1 MNQRPAGWYPD
12 PDQPDRMRYWSG
24 AEWTDQVSPPE
35 LPEDPVVPDTPQE
48 LVDGPPE
55 GAIPPPPAP
64 VEPEI
69 PPPPF
74 SAAQQQGGQPAAAAS
89 AAGATGPVAAGD
101 KVGPDGQVLA
111 DFGRRA
117 GGWALDWLIVTAI
130 AGFLALIVVAA
141 TVGFDGIVDR
151 EAWSALL
158 TKVEANPGYQ
168 PTNAEVEALV
178 GPGFGA
184 AVLWTVGLWLLCSF
198 FNGVLVLS
206 GSGQTIG
213 DRMVQIRK
221 VRRGRRV
228 PGLGSALLRWLIP
241 IVLLLLAPFTCLLSL
256 LLWGACHL
264 WPVWDSR
271 RRTWQ
276 DAAAGTVVERADLI
290 GPPAR

>member
-1 MNQRPAGWYPD
+1 MNQRQAGWYPD
-12 PDQPDRMRYWSG
+12 PERPDRMRYWSG
-24 AEWTDQVSPPE
+24 SEWTDQISPPE
-35 LPEDPVVPDTPQE
+35 LPEEPEIPDTPQQ
-48 LVDGPPE
+48 LVEPQPE
-55 GAIPPPPAP
+55 APLPPPPT
-64 VEPEI
+64 EPEI

-74 SAAQQQGGQPAAAAS
+74 SANEQQWGQPAPTNPVAGS
-89 AAGATGPVAAGD
+89 AVPVAAGE
-101 KVGPDGQVLA
+101 KLGPDGQVLA
-111 DFGRRA
+111 DFSRRA
-117 GGWALDWLIVTAI
+117 GGWLLDWLIVTAV

-151 EAWSALL
+151 QAWSELL
-158 TKVEANPGYQ
+158 AKVEADPGYQ
-168 PTNAEVEALV
+168 PSNQEVEALV

-198 FNGVLVLS
+198 FNGVLLLS
-206 GSGQTIG
+206 SSGQTVG
-213 DRMVQIRK
+213 DRMVRIRK

-264 WPVWDSR
+264 WPVWDSL

-290 GPPAR
+290 GPPSR

>member
-1 MNQRPAGWYPD
+1 MNQRQAGWYPD
-12 PDQPDRMRYWSG
+12 PEQPDRMRYWSG
-24 AEWTDQVSPPE
+24 SEWTDQISPPE
-35 LPEDPVVPDTPQE
+35 LPEEPEVPDTPQQ
-48 LVDGPPE
+48 LVEPQPE
-55 GAIPPPPAP
+55 APLPPPPA
-64 VEPEI
+64 EPEV

-74 SAAQQQGGQPAAAAS
+74 SATEQQWGQPGPTS
-89 AAGATGPVAAGD
+89 PAAGSAVPVAAGE
-101 KVGPDGQVLA
+101 KLGPDGQVLA
-111 DFGRRA
+111 DFSRRA
-117 GGWALDWLIVTAI
+117 GGWLLDWLIVTAV

-151 EAWSALL
+151 QAWSELL
-158 TKVEANPGYQ
+158 AKVEADPGYQ
-168 PTNAEVEALV
+168 PSNQEVEALV

-198 FNGVLVLS
+198 FNGVLLLS
-206 GSGQTIG
+206 SSGQTIG
-213 DRMVQIRK
+213 DRMVRIRK

-264 WPVWDSR
+264 WPVWDSL

-290 GPPAR
+290 GPPSR

>member
-1 MNQRPAGWYPD
+1 MNQRQAGWYPD
-12 PDQPDRMRYWSG
+12 PERPDRMRYWSG
-24 AEWTDQVSPPE
+24 SEWTDQVSPPE
-35 LPEDPVVPDTPQE
+35 LPEEPEVPDTPQQ
-48 LVDGPPE
+48 LVEPQPE
-55 GAIPPPPAP
+55 VPLPPPPA
-64 VEPEI
+64 EPEV

-74 SAAQQQGGQPAAAAS
+74 SATEQQWGQPGPTNP
-89 AAGATGPVAAGD
+89 AAGSAVPVAAGE
-101 KVGPDGQVLA
+101 KLGPDGQVLA
-111 DFGRRA
+111 DFSRRA
-117 GGWALDWLIVTAI
+117 GGWLLDWLIVTAV

-151 EAWSALL
+151 QAWSELL
-158 TKVEANPGYQ
+158 AKVEADPGYQ
-168 PTNAEVEALV
+168 PSNQEVEALV
-178 GPGFGA
+178 GPGLGA

-206 GSGQTIG
+206 SSGQTVG
-213 DRMVQIRK
+213 DRMVRIRK

-264 WPVWDSR
+264 WPVWDSL

-290 GPPAR
+290 GPPSR